1 VTASTTER
9 SVHSVVV
16 IGGGIAGLAAA
27 WELSGGE
34 RPDPAAP
41 RIVVLESSTRLGGV
55 LRSAP
60 FAARIVDV
68 GADGFL
74 GRRPEAEGLCRELG
88 LGDQLVPIGASG
100 ARVYTRG
107 RLRALPAG
115 LVLGVP
121 TRWRPVARSGVL
133 GPMASLR
140 LLRDA
145 VAPRPDRRGPLGD
158 RALGPLVERRLGR
171 GVVDA
176 LVDPLVGGIHAGSV
190 GDMSTAA
197 VLPQLLA
204 VASRHGGLMRALRR
218 ATPAPAPADGDQP
231 GPLFWALTGGMGS
244 LVERLEAELRSRGV
258 NIRTAETA
266 ERLTRGRG
274 DGPTWDVETAAGT
287 IPADGLVLAVPAGV
301 AAELLA
307 PHDADAATLERT
319 IEYATVSVI
328 TLSYRADGVSL
339 PDGTGFLVP
348 RATPS
353 PLASSDGS
361 GLLITAGTFLTSKWP
376 HLARP
381 GSVLLRASVGR
392 FADRRAE
399 SMDDDE
405 LAHRVTAE
413 LSAILGMTAT
423 PTETMVSRWPGTFP
437 QYRVGHLLR
446 VSGIEAAVK
455 RLPGLAVAGSAYRG
469 VGIPACIASG
479 REAARSVLSALSARS
494 GAPTT
499 GTGPPA

>member
-1 VTASTTER
+1 MTASAAER
-9 SVHSVVV
+9 SGHSVVV

-41 RIVVLESSTRLGGV
+41 RIVVLESSRRLGGP

-60 FAARIVDV
+60 FAERIVDL
-68 GADGFL
+68 GPDGFL

-88 LGDQLVPIGASG
+88 LGDQLAPIGASG

-107 RLRALPAG
+107 RLRALPDA
-115 LVLGVP
+115 LMLGVP
-121 TRWRPVARSGVL
+121 TRWWPAARSGVL

-140 LLRDA
+140 LLRDV

-171 GVVDA
+171 GVVDT

-190 GDMSTAA
+190 ADMSTAA

-218 ATPAPAPADGDQP
+218 ATPAPAPADGGQP

-244 LVERLEAELRSRGV
+244 LVERLEAELRSRAV
-258 NIRTAETA
+258 DIRTARSA
-266 ERLTRGRG
+266 ERLTQASG
-274 DGPTWDVETAAGT
+274 DGPAWSVETAAGP

-301 AAELLA
+301 AAQLLA
-307 PHDADAATLERT
+307 PHDADAATLERS

-353 PLASSDGS
+353 PLAAS
-361 GLLITAGTFLTSKWP
+361 GGGDLLVTAGTFLTAKWP

-392 FADRRAE
+392 FTDRRAD
-399 SMDDDE
+399 SMDDNE
-405 LAHRVTAE
+405 LAHRVAAE
-413 LSAILGMTAT
+413 LSAILAMTGS
-423 PTETMVSRWPGTFP
+423 PTETMVSRWTGAFP

-455 RLPGLAVAGSAYRG
+455 RLPRLAVAGSAYRG
-469 VGIPACIASG
+469 VGIPACIG
-479 REAARSVLSALSARS
+479 WGGVAAQSVLSALR
-494 GAPTT
+494 GRPGTPTT
-499 GTGPPA
+499 GSGPPA